1 MGFWAGKFLLAL
13 EAERLSVTN
22 VSQISTAFDLLGFL
36 RVGASLQFYRVA
48 DSSVHERNIVKKCI
62 TLAMSLFTLAIAV
75 IGGSSML

>member
-36 RVGASLQFYRVA
+36 RVGASLQFYRIA

>member
-1 MGFWAGKFLLAL
+1 MAL

-36 RVGASLQFYRVA
+36 RVGASLQFYRIA